1 MSEIIIYYMYD
12 GFFGHPEVYI
22 LIIPGFGI
30 VSHVVSTYSKKPVFG
45 EVSMVYAMAS
55 IGLLGFLVWSHHMYV
70 VGLDAD
76 LRAYFTS
83 ALMIIAIPTGIKIF
97 SWLALIY
104 GGSIRLALPMLF
116 AIAFLFLFT
125 MGGLTGVALA
135 NASLDVAFHDKTNI
149 IIVFLFIIY
158 YLFNSGPVCNVNG
171 LVWRSSK
178 FINNIFNINNLSTTL
193 KLKHPK
199 IYINLFNSLSLVILK
214 DKEYYKIFFVGL
226 FDGDGSIQVNH
237 YKYKYLQFR
246 LVIKLKLLEDNVN
259 MLNKIKYHLGGN
271 VKINKNFVLW
281 VMNDIKDIINF
292 IKLFE
297 KYPLI
302 TLNKKL
308 QLAFIKSIY
317 YIYKYNKDLAINL
330 YLKDRNNKY
339 NLNLYEIY
347 KNINYLNVNY
357 YKSQLLVSLIQ
368 DNNNIIYPEIK
379 YNNNLNSTSLLYNHH
394 FENGDGVSGDKTTLT
409 SNINNNFI
417 NTWFAGFIEAE
428 GCFCIRKNNN
438 NSFSFSQN
446 DINLI
451 TFLNNYFGIK
461 NKLSLN
467 KNTYILEVYN
477 KYYLNLFL
485 KFFNK
490 YNLQGN
496 KYNQFINW
504 KNNNI

>member
-1 MSEIIIYYMYD
+1 MM
-12 GFFGHPEVYI
+12 
-22 LIIPGFGI
+22 
-30 VSHVVSTYSKKPVFG
+30 
-45 EVSMVYAMAS
+45 
-55 IGLLGFLVWSHHMYV
+55 
-70 VGLDAD
+70 
-76 LRAYFTS
+76 
-83 ALMIIAIPTGIKIF
+83 
-97 SWLALIY
+97 
-104 GGSIRLALPMLF
+104 F

-125 MGGLTGVALA
+125 LGGLTGVALA
-135 NASLDVAFHDKTNI
+135 NASLDVAFHDKINI
-149 IIVFLFIIY
+149 IIIY
-158 YLFNSGPVCNVNG
+158 YLF
-171 LVWRSSK
+171 SK
-178 FINNIFNINNLSTTL
+178 FINYILFLVYTYVYKQKITSNSTTL
-193 KLKHPK
+193 KLQHPRMN
-199 IYINLFNSLSLVILK
+199 ISLFNSLSLTILE

-237 YKYKYLQFR
+237 YKSKYLQFR
-246 LVIKLKLLEDNVN
+246 LVIKLKNLEDNVN
-259 MLNKIKYHLGGN
+259 MLNNIKYHLGGN
-271 VKINKNFVLW
+271 IKINNNFVLW
-281 VMNDIKDIINF
+281 VINDIKEIINF

-317 YIYKYNKDLAINL
+317 YIYKYNKNLAINL

-339 NLNLYEIY
+339 NPNLYEIY

-368 DNNNIIYPEIK
+368 DNNNIIYPDIK
-379 YNNNLNSTSLLYNHH
+379 YN
-394 FENGDGVSGDKTTLT
+394 TLT
-409 SNINNNFI
+409 LELNINQKFI
-417 NTWFAGFIEAE
+417 NIWFTGFIEAE

-451 TFLNNYFGIK
+451 TFLNNYFDIK
-461 NKLSLN
+461 NKLCLN

-485 KFFNK
+485 NFFNK

-496 KYNQFINW
+496 KYTQFINW
-504 KNNNI
+504 KFNNNI